1 MPNDNNYFPA
11 HPKSSVKKM
20 IAVISG
26 KGGVG
31 KSTVTSLLACAM
43 NKKGYRVGILDAD
56 ITGPSIAQAFNIHS
70 RPGAEKDGLLPVKSA
85 GGVEILS
92 INMMLKNETDP
103 VIWRGPVLNNTLKT
117 FWSDVIWRD
126 IDFLFLDMP
135 PGTGDV
141 PLTVFQSF
149 PLDGCIVVTSPQ
161 DLAQMVVSK
170 SVRMAEMMDIP
181 VIGAVENYS
190 YITCPDCGKKIFLF
204 GEGRTE
210 KIASEK
216 GIRLLDTLPA
226 DPALASYMDA
236 GRIEDA
242 DTSLVETAAAA
253 VEALIKG

>member
-1 MPNDNNYFPA
+1 MTNDNNYFPA

-20 IAVISG
+20 VAVISG

-117 FWSDVIWRD
+117 FWSDVIW
-126 IDFLFLDMP
+126 
-135 PGTGDV
+135 
-141 PLTVFQSF
+141 SF

-216 GIRLLDTLPA
+216 GIRLLDTLPT
-226 DPALASYMDA
+226 DPELASYMDA

-242 DTSLVETAAAA
+242 DTALVETAAAA

>member
-1 MPNDNNYFPA
+1 
-11 HPKSSVKKM
+11 
-20 IAVISG
+20 
-26 KGGVG
+26 
-31 KSTVTSLLACAM
+31 
-43 NKKGYRVGILDAD
+43 
-56 ITGPSIAQAFNIHS
+56 
-70 RPGAEKDGLLPVKSA
+70 
-85 GGVEILS
+85 
-92 INMMLKNETDP
+92 MMLKNETDP

-149 PLDGCIVVTSPQ
+149 PLSGCIVVTSPQ

-210 KIASEK
+210 KIVNEK

-226 DPALASYMDA
+226 DPALASLMDA

-242 DTSLVETAAAA
+242 DTALVEAAAAA
-253 VEALIKG
+253 VEALIKE